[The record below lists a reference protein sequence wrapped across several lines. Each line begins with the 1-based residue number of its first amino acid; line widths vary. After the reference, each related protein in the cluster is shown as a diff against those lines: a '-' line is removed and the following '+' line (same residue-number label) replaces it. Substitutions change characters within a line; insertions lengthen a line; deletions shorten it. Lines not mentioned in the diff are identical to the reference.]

1 MKLYDFELAP
11 SPKRVRMFLA
21 EKGVD
26 VPAVRVDVRE
36 RAQFADSYKR
46 INPFSVVPALELD
59 DGTVICESVA
69 ICRYFEETRPDPP
82 LFGVGALE
90 RARVEMW
97 SRRAEINGYLP
108 VADVLRNRAAMF
120 EGRGLPGVPGG
131 VPQIPELATRGR
143 AAFERFLR
151 LLDPHLAGSEYLVGE
166 RFSIADITCFVALWF
181 GARGKMGVPE
191 DCAHVRR
198 WFEAASARPSAEA

>member
-1 MKLYDFELAP
+1 MKLHDFELAP

-21 EKGVD
+21 EKGVEIP
-26 VPAVRVDVRE
+26 VVRVDVRQG
-36 RAQFADSYKR
+36 AQFEETYRR

-69 ICRYFEETRPDPP
+69 ICRYFEETHPDPP
-82 LFGVGALE
+82 LFGGGALE

-97 SRRAEINGYLP
+97 SRRAELNGYLS
-108 VADVLRNRAAMF
+108 VADALRNRAAMF
-120 EGRGLPGVPGG
+120 EGRGLPGVPGD
-131 VPQIPELATRGR
+131 VPQIPELVTRGR

-151 LLDPHLAGSEYLVGE
+151 MLDPHLADSAFLAGE

-198 WFEAASARPSAEA
+198 WFEAMNARPSAEA

>member
-21 EKGVD
+21 EKGFD

-90 RARVEMW
+90 RARVGNVE
-97 SRRAEINGYLP
+97 P
-108 VADVLRNRAAMF
+108 P
-120 EGRGLPGVPGG
+120 GR
-131 VPQIPELATRGR
+131 
-143 AAFERFLR
+143 
-151 LLDPHLAGSEYLVGE
+151 D
-166 RFSIADITCFVALWF
+166 
-181 GARGKMGVPE
+181 
-191 DCAHVRR
+191 
-198 WFEAASARPSAEA
+198 

>member
-69 ICRYFEETRPDPP
+69 ICRYFEETHPEPP
-82 LFGVGALE
+82 LFGGGALE

-108 VADVLRNRAAMF
+108 VADALRNRAAMF
-120 EGRGLPGVPGG
+120 EDRGLPGVPGG

-151 LLDPHLAGSEYLVGE
+151 LLDPHLAGNEYLAGE

-198 WFEAASARPSAEA
+198 WFGAASARPSAEA